1 MAKKRKLPKHLR
13 LSMLRPKLG
22 TLLKAESVTGIE
34 DASLKRELDALF
46 QGLAPDE
53 FLPILIKTA
62 CDAEPEVRARLD
74 EILPAWLEDH
84 EYVRPLMEIVEQRTL
99 DAIEK
104 RCIEG
109 WLEKTGVSEQEIEKI
124 EEKPNLF
131 YKAYTHTDQFGS
143 QGFILVMWY
152 TNQHRRRA
160 TGLLFLIDHNPPW
173 EGALKDSMLFPRRK
187 PQKLE
192 DLALGEWRARGVDPL
207 EVGPADVKQE
217 ILTALQ
223 HNREE
228 GIRLPRDLIPYREA
242 FIEQILSLPDTPETP
257 EFTPEDFDELS
268 KTGKTPESIN
278 LFERTVGRRARMDDG
293 TEVFYLGDPFDEE
306 PW

>member
-1 MAKKRKLPKHLR
+1 MTKKRKLPKHLR

-22 TLLKAESVTGIE
+22 TLLGPDTVMDMESTT
-34 DASLKRELDALF
+34 LKRELEALF

-62 CDAEPEVRARLD
+62 CDAPPEVQARLD
-74 EILPAWLEDH
+74 DVLPRWLEDQ
-84 EYVRPLMEIVEQRTL
+84 EYVDPLMEIVKQRTL
-99 DAIEK
+99 DATEK

-109 WLEKTGVSEQEIEKI
+109 WLKEAGVSEQEIKKI

-152 TNQHRRRA
+152 TDKHQRRA
-160 TGLLFLIDHNPPW
+160 TGFQFLIDHNPPW
-173 EGALKDSMLFPRRK
+173 EGALKDSMTLPKRPPEELARQMVSFWEESGSFPI
-187 PQKLE
+187 E
-192 DLALGEWRARGVDPL
+192 I
-207 EVGPADVKQE
+207 GPAEVKEE

-228 GIRLPRDLIPYREA
+228 NIRLPRDLIPYRDS
-242 FIEQILSLPDTPETP
+242 FIKQILSLPDTPETP

-278 LFERTVGRRARMDDG
+278 RFERTVGRRVRMDDG
-293 TEVFYLGDPFDEE
+293 TELFYLGDPLDEE
-306 PW
+306 SW

>member
-22 TLLKAESVTGIE
+22 TLLEAESVMRME

-46 QGLAPDE
+46 QGLAPEE

-62 CDAEPEVRARLD
+62 CDAKPEVQTRLD
-74 EILPAWLEDH
+74 DAIPEWLEEH
-84 EYVRPLMEIVEQRTL
+84 EYVDPLIEIAKQRTL
-99 DAIEK
+99 DATEK

-109 WLEKTGVSEQEIEKI
+109 WLEETDVAEQALEQIEQ
-124 EEKPNLF
+124 KPNLF
-131 YKAYTHTDQFGS
+131 YKAYTHTDRFGS

-152 TNQHRRRA
+152 TNQHRHRA
-160 TGLLFLIDHNPPW
+160 TGFQFLIDHNPPW
-173 EGALKDSMLFPRRK
+173 EGALKDSMLLPRRR
-187 PQKLE
+187 PQKLK
-192 DLALGEWRARGVDPL
+192 DLVVGKWQARGVDPL

-228 GIRLPRDLIPYREA
+228 GIRLPRDLIPYRA
-242 FIEQILSLPDTPETP
+242 LFIEQILSLPDTPETP
-257 EFTPEDFDELS
+257 KFTPEDFDELS
-268 KTGKTPESIN
+268 RKGKTPESIS
-278 LFERTVGRRARMDDG
+278 LFERTVGRRARLDDG
-293 TEVFYLGDPFDEE
+293 TEVFYLGNPFEDE